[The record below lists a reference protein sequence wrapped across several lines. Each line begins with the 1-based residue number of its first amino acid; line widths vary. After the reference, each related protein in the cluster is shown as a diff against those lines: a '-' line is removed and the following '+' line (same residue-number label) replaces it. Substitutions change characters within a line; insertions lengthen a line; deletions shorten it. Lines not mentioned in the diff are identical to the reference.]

1 MLYDAF
7 KVDHKGNTPFY
18 IGHKTITEWYQFL
31 TYVSQ
36 KLVPFCNCFMTN
48 VKWGVSFDEISV

>member
-7 KVDHKGNTPFY
+7 KVVHN
-18 IGHKTITEWYQFL
+18 
-31 TYVSQ
+31 VSQ